1 MKPLL
6 TISDFMPTEKKCI
19 NVLKNLRWPNGIVK
33 CVHCDSEKVVSNG
46 YIKKLLHQ
54 YLCRNCHKY
63 FNERTGTIF
72 ENSKLELR
80 QWFTIAKLLSMNV
93 SMNKIHQELGIAY
106 QHIMNASHKI
116 MNNAFMNKF
125 VGVLEGETETDEMY
139 IPVGEKG
146 TKQTKRKPR
155 KRGLKLRGRGTW
167 DKDKPPI
174 VGTFQRKG
182 KAIFHIVRNM
192 FEDNVVHIGWFTNG
206 KKYTDDFSS
215 YNVWGFTN
223 DHQTVN
229 HSKKQYAIGDIHTNG
244 IEGRFQ
250 DLRHW
255 LNTFKGVCK
264 KNLYLFVSIFEFNFN
279 HRELNPIDRLMM
291 LVSYLSVTSV
301 R

>member
-6 TISDFMPTEKKCI
+6 TIMDFMPTEKKCI
-19 NVLKNLRWPNGIVK
+19 RILKNLRWPNGKIR
-33 CVHCDSEKVVSNG
+33 CVYCDSDKIVSNG
-46 YIKKLLHQ
+46 SIKKLLHQ
-54 YLCRNCHKY
+54 YLCKHCHRY

-72 ENSKLELR
+72 ENSNFKLREWFYMARELSKN
-80 QWFTIAKLLSMNV
+80 ISMNQISKDIDRKYEHV
-93 SMNKIHQELGIAY
+93 
-106 QHIMNASHKI
+106 MNACHKI
-116 MNNAFMNKF
+116 MNNTFMNKF

-174 VGTFQRKG
+174 VGTFQRHG
-182 KAIFHIVRNM
+182 LAIFHVVRNM
-192 FEDNVVHIGWFTNG
+192 FEKAVVQIGWFTNG
-206 KKYTDDFSS
+206 KKFTDDFSS
-215 YNVWGFTN
+215 YNVWGFTH

-229 HSKKQYAIGDIHTNG
+229 HSAYQYAIGDIHTNG

-264 KNLYLFVSIFEFNFN
+264 KNLYLFVGMFEFNFN
-279 HRELNPIDRLMM
+279 HRDLSPINKFITL
-291 LVSYLSVTSV
+291 LGYLSVK
-301 R
+301 

>member
-1 MKPLL
+1 MRL
-6 TISDFMPTEKKCI
+6 TINDFMPTEKKCVG
-19 NVLKNLRWPNGIVK
+19 VLKSIRWPNGIE
-33 CVHCDSEKVVSNG
+33 CVNCYSDRVVLFG
-46 YIKKLLHQ
+46 KYRKYMHR
-54 YLCRNCHKY
+54 YLCKKCHRT
-63 FNERTGTIF
+63 FTDLTGTIF

-80 QWFTIAKLLSMNV
+80 QWFTIAKMLSMNT
-93 SMNKIHQELGIAY
+93 SMNKIHEELNIAY
-106 QHIMNASHKI
+106 QHVMNACHKI

-125 VGVLEGETETDEMY
+125 VGTLEGETETDEMY
-139 IPVGEKG
+139 IPVGEKV
-146 TKQTKRKPR
+146 TKQIERKPR

-192 FEDNVVHIGWFTNG
+192 FEEAVITIGRFTNG
-206 KKYTDDFSS
+206 KKYTDEFAS
-215 YNVWGFTN
+215 YNVWGFTH

-229 HSKKQYAIGDIHTNG
+229 HSAHQYAIGDIHTNG

-264 KNLYLFVSIFEFNFN
+264 KNLYLFVSMFEFNFN
-279 HRELNPIDRLMM
+279 HRWLKPMDKFMVLISQLIST
-291 LVSYLSVTSV
+291 V
-301 R
+301 